1 MHVRCYGGAG
11 LCMAPISSIHGVL
24 HRRWRIGWSAV
35 VQQECPEY
43 ILLGTEP
50 LLVSLTSCVSAIYL
64 TFIRDVG
71 LFHYWTVPNIP
82 LFLLAAPMLWLLLAS
97 SVTVLRSYFRPP
109 SRWRS
114 VLQVGV
120 TTDPKN
126 DASIMHYVP
135 ELALPQLV
143 LAVAAMTSF
152 HVQIVN
158 RLASGYPTWYMMVAT
173 WLVDQQEVCGSKVS
187 HRRSQWVIRGMLVYA
202 LSQGILFANFLP
214 PA

>member
-1 MHVRCYGGAG
+1 M
-11 LCMAPISSIHGVL
+11 
-24 HRRWRIGWSAV
+24 
-35 VQQECPEY
+35 VQQDCPEY

-50 LLVSLTSCVSAIYL
+50 LLVSLTLCVSAIHL
-64 TFIRDVG
+64 IFVRDVG
-71 LFHYWTVPNIP
+71 LFHYWTVSNIP
-82 LFLLAAPMLWLLLAS
+82 LFLIAAPMLWLLLDS
-97 SVTVLRSYFRPP
+97 SVTVLRSYFHPP
-109 SRWRS
+109 FRWRS

-120 TTDPKN
+120 TTEPKN
-126 DASIMHYVP
+126 DAPIMHHVP

-173 WLVDQQEVCGSKVS
+173 WLVDQQGVSGSKVS

-202 LSQGILFANFLP
+202 LSQGMLFANFLP